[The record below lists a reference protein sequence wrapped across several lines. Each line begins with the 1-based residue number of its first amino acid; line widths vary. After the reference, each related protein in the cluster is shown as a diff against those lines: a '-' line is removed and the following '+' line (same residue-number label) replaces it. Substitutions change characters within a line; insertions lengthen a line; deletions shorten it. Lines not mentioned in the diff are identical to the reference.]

1 MKKKKLLKRIEEF
14 KHDLEDLLEMNKY
27 NSDPTFD
34 VIEGFQRV
42 KYCKECK
49 LPMKQKVE
57 MLEDRTGIR
66 IKNHFNFHK
75 L

>member
-1 MKKKKLLKRIEEF
+1 MKKKKLLKIIEEF

-49 LPMKQKVE
+49 YPILRLDKLATV
-57 MLEDRTGIR
+57 L
-66 IKNHFNFHK
+66 KNGQRVFIYEK
-75 L
+75 